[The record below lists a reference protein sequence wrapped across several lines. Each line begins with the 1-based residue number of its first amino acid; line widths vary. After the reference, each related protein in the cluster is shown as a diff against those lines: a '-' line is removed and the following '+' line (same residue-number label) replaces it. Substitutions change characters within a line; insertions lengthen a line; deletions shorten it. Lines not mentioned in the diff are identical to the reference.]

1 MIISSDIQGKGSTVP
16 VPKHQ
21 AIGRNGSFWIPKDSP
36 DVNKLPKPD
45 GQKNTKTS
53 FANAKQT
60 SNSQGNTK
68 GNAISDRI
76 KQNGNF
82 EKTLLSSKK
91 FNVSKPQVRAIP
103 QSIHGKS
110 SLSSNVKKSS
120 LISNQ
125 SKTVKTLVLE
135 CKASIPIST
144 SKDYKPPPILQNCGK
159 NPSWHKDSG
168 QHPQGNHKRN
178 GGANNAT
185 TIVAV
190 EVEDK
195 NSSKFS
201 TLVNPSDVIKNDTTA
216 VAKFV
221 DFVGKSVLPRLGY
234 LNRFEKKVLRFAID
248 LPSGEKL
255 GVRLEKSGDDVS
267 ICFIAPNSEIRELLT
282 SCKSH
287 ISDNLDSRNA
297 PKLSINIFADY
308 AEMDNFFTLAA

>member
-36 DVNKLPKPD
+36 DVNKLPKPVA
-45 GQKNTKTS
+45 QKNTKTS
-53 FANAKQT
+53 FANANQT
-60 SNSQGNTK
+60 SNSQGNPK
-68 GNAISDRI
+68 GNALSDKI

-82 EKTLLSSKK
+82 EKNLLSSKK
-91 FNVSKPQVRAIP
+91 INVPKPLVRTIP
-103 QSIHGKS
+103 QSVHGKS
-110 SLSSNVKKSS
+110 SISPNVKNSS
-120 LISNQ
+120 FISNQ
-125 SKTVKTLVLE
+125 PKTVKTLVLE
-135 CKASIPIST
+135 GRSNTVIYT
-144 SKDYKPPPILQNCGK
+144 SKDCKPPPILQNYGK
-159 NPSWHKDSG
+159 NSSWHENSG
-168 QHPQGNHKRN
+168 QHPQGNNKRN
-178 GGANNAT
+178 GGANNAPT
-185 TIVAV
+185 SVAV
-190 EVEDK
+190 EIEDK

-201 TLVNPSDVIKNDTTA
+201 TIFNSNNVIKNDSTA

-255 GVRLEKSGDDVS
+255 GVRLEKSGGDVS

-287 ISDNLDSRNA
+287 ISDNLDSQNA

>member
-1 MIISSDIQGKGSTVP
+1 MIVSSDIQGKGSTVP

-36 DVNKLPKPD
+36 DVSKLPKPVD
-45 GQKNTKTS
+45 QKNTKTS

-60 SNSQGNTK
+60 SNSQGNAK
-68 GNAISDRI
+68 GNVVSDKI

-91 FNVSKPQVRAIP
+91 INVPKPHLSPSV
-103 QSIHGKS
+103 KNS
-110 SLSSNVKKSS
+110 SF
-120 LISNQ
+120 ISNQ

-135 CKASIPIST
+135 GRSSIPIST
-144 SKDYKPPPILQNCGK
+144 SKDYKSSPILQNYGK
-159 NPSWHKDSG
+159 NSSLHEDSG
-168 QHPQGNHKRN
+168 HHPQGNNKGN
-178 GGANNAT
+178 GGTNNAPMSIT
-185 TIVAV
+185 V
-190 EVEDK
+190 EVEDR

-201 TLVNPSDVIKNDTTA
+201 TLFNSNDVIKNDSTA
-216 VAKFV
+216 VAKLV

-287 ISDNLDSRNA
+287 ISDNLDSQNA

>member
-36 DVNKLPKPD
+36 DVNKLPKPVA
-45 GQKNTKTS
+45 QKNTKTS

-60 SNSQGNTK
+60 SNSQGDAK
-68 GNAISDRI
+68 GNAVSDKI

-91 FNVSKPQVRAIP
+91 INVPKPQVRTIP

-110 SLSSNVKKSS
+110 SLSPSVKNSS
-120 LISNQ
+120 FISNQ

-135 CKASIPIST
+135 GRSSIPIST
-144 SKDYKPPPILQNCGK
+144 SKDYKSSPILQNYGK
-159 NPSWHKDSG
+159 NSSLHEDSG
-168 QHPQGNHKRN
+168 HHPQGNNKGN
-178 GGANNAT
+178 GGTNNAPMSIT
-185 TIVAV
+185 V
-190 EVEDK
+190 EVEDR

-201 TLVNPSDVIKNDTTA
+201 TLFNSNDVIKNDSTA
-216 VAKFV
+216 VAKLV

-287 ISDNLDSRNA
+287 ISNNLDSPNA

-308 AEMDNFFTLAA
+308 AEMDKFFTLAA

>member
-36 DVNKLPKPD
+36 DVNKLPKPVA
-45 GQKNTKTS
+45 QKNTKTS

-60 SNSQGNTK
+60 SNSQGDAK
-68 GNAISDRI
+68 GNAVSDKI

-91 FNVSKPQVRAIP
+91 INVTKPQVRTIP
-103 QSIHGKS
+103 QSIDGKS
-110 SLSSNVKKSS
+110 SLSFNVKKSS
-120 LISNQ
+120 FISNQ

-135 CKASIPIST
+135 GRASIPSST
-144 SKDYKPPPILQNCGK
+144 SKDYKPPPILQNYGK
-159 NPSWHKDSG
+159 NSSWHEDSG
-168 QHPQGNHKRN
+168 QHPQGNNKRN
-178 GGANNAT
+178 GGTNNAPT
-185 TIVAV
+185 SVAV
-190 EVEDK
+190 EIEDK

-201 TLVNPSDVIKNDTTA
+201 TIFNSNNVIKNDSTA

-287 ISDNLDSRNA
+287 ISDNLDSQNA